1 MLLRSAVQ
9 EEGRYLQCRKQHIA
23 PYRVSPKIRPG
34 LMLIFFLQNVL
45 WGSFSGGCLIKNHA
59 GAYLPL
65 RSCRGGE
72 EVVVT
77 VRDKFRL
84 ALCGQS
90 CGSYG

>member
-1 MLLRSAVQ
+1 MLMFF
-9 EEGRYLQCRKQHIA
+9 
-23 PYRVSPKIRPG
+23 SPKYALG
-34 LMLIFFLQNVL
+34 LTVR
-45 WGSFSGGCLIKNHA
+45 GCLIKNHA

-65 RSCRGGE
+65 RSYRWG

-77 VRDKFRL
+77 VCDKLRL